1 MRCGC
6 PHCEAYMIQ
15 SETERMT
22 CVCPECGYRCN
33 ACLGTGTVISREQLA
48 AMKDVEWFRPNFES
62 PMSDEDDTLTDSK
75 RPNAP
80 EGF

>member
-15 SETERMT
+15 SETEHMA

-33 ACLGTGTVISREQLA
+33 ACLGTNTVITRETLSQL
-48 AMKDVEWFRPNFES
+48 KNVEWFTPVFEA
-62 PMSDEDDTLTDSK
+62 PLNDEEAEDGV
-75 RPNAP
+75 NQ
-80 EGF
+80 

>member
-15 SETERMT
+15 SETEHMA

-33 ACLGTGTVISREQLA
+33 ACLGTNTVITREMLLQL
-48 AMKDVEWFRPNFES
+48 KDTDWFQPNFES
-62 PMSDEDDTLTDSK
+62 PVSDEDDVD
-75 RPNAP
+75 
-80 EGF
+80 

>member
-15 SETERMT
+15 SETDGQS

-33 ACLGTGTVISREQLA
+33 ACLGTASMITREQLE
-48 AMKDVEWFRPNFES
+48 KWKGTDWFTPQFDRPLNDEEAEES
-62 PMSDEDDTLTDSK
+62 EVDHP
-75 RPNAP
+75 
-80 EGF
+80 

>member
-15 SETERMT
+15 SETEHMA

-33 ACLGTGTVISREQLA
+33 ACLGTNTVITREMLSQL
-48 AMKDVEWFRPNFES
+48 KDTDRFQPNFES
-62 PMSDEDDTLTDSK
+62 PVSDEDDVD
-75 RPNAP
+75 
-80 EGF
+80 